1 MKIDNDIQ
9 LILAC
14 FSGEDGGVSFAKLR
28 CLLADFEKRAE
39 NGDDAAEQIL
49 LVVHRF
55 AKLIQIA
62 QQ

>member
-1 MKIDNDIQ
+1 MKTDNDIKV
-9 LILAC
+9 ILAC
-14 FSGEDGGVSFAKLR
+14 FSGEDGGVSFVKLR
-28 CLLADFEKRAE
+28 QFLADFEKRAE